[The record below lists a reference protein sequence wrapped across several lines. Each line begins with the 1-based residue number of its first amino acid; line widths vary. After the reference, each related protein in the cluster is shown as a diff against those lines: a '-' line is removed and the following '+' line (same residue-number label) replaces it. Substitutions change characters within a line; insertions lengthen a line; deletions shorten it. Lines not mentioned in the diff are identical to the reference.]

1 MQGQLSVSRPTP
13 RETLADWLTV
23 ERAAYAGI
31 AVLALGLRLYGLGRV
46 PLGPA
51 EAAQAL
57 PAWAASAGQPY
68 DLIGVGPLL
77 FGLQWLLFALF
88 GAGDAVA
95 RFWPALAGGLAPLLF
110 YALRDRLTRGG
121 ALIGGL
127 LWALS
132 GVAVFTGR
140 LGLGDSL
147 VAPLALALLAAVNI
161 WARRTAAAEE
171 TGATSAGTPLR
182 WAAVALGLLLISGPA
197 AYTTL
202 LAGLIAALWWRGALP
217 ALWSSLKADR
227 RGVSLAFLVPL
238 VLGATSFFLAPTGL
252 AAAADLLGRWLLGLR
267 PGADA
272 YGTWEILY
280 RLLLSE
286 PLLVGFGIAGLI
298 WALLRRDR
306 FGVWAGMA
314 AGIALLV
321 PLFGRARHPV
331 DLALVVL
338 PLTLL
343 AGPAIA
349 RALRPVRLWRDDPEP
364 WLLTT
369 LSLVLLSTAAL
380 SLPSAW
386 TPANTAEWRQLY
398 TGIGIVTAVLA
409 VLVWVAYGVFGN
421 WRTVGQA
428 VPVVLL
434 VFGAAWGVGQVVA
447 LSFDRGAGREAAAL
461 IQTTGAGCGGPGE
474 VGAGSFG
481 APRRRDAG
489 REGRPDLAGPAGRS
503 AAGGVALVAAG
514 SRPPPRRRGGPAGC
528 CPARHHAGRRSAAAQ
543 RSLQRRRVPDPPYLA
558 ADRPGRLQ
566 RLPAL
571 GAVSRGQDRP

>member
-1 MQGQLSVSRPTP
+1 MQGQLSVIRPTP
-13 RETLADWLTV
+13 RESLADWLTV

-46 PLGPA
+46 PLGPT
-51 EAAQAL
+51 EAVQAL
-57 PAWAASAGQPY
+57 PAWAAAAGQPY
-68 DLIGVGPLL
+68 DLIGVSPLL

-127 LWALS
+127 LWAVS

-147 VAPLALALLAAVNI
+147 VAPLALALMAAVNV
-161 WARRTAAAEE
+161 WARRAAATQRDRPDGDGTDGASVPAP
-171 TGATSAGTPLR
+171 TGSLR

-197 AYTTL
+197 AYTVV
-202 LAGLIAALWWRGALP
+202 LAGIIAALWWRGALP
-217 ALWSSLKADR
+217 ALWSSVKADR
-227 RGVSLAFLVPL
+227 RGILLAFLVPL
-238 VLGATSFFLAPTGL
+238 LLGATSVFLVPTGL

-267 PGADA
+267 PGAGA
-272 YGTWEILY
+272 YGAWEILY

-314 AGIALLV
+314 AGVALLV
-321 PLFGRARHPV
+321 PLLGRGRHPV

-364 WLLTT
+364 WLLTA

-380 SLPSAW
+380 CLPSAW
-386 TPANTAEWRQLY
+386 SPANTAEWRQLY

-461 IQTTGAGCGGPGE
+461 IQTPAPDVADLAKSVRDLSALHGGGP
-474 VGAGSFG
+474 
-481 APRRRDAG
+481 RM
-489 REGRPDLAGPAGRS
+489 GRS
-503 AAGGVALVAAG
+503 T
-514 SRPPPRRRGGPAGC
+514 
-528 CPARHHAGRRSAAAQ
+528 
-543 RSLQRRRVPDPPYLA
+543 
-558 ADRPGRLQ
+558 
-566 RLPAL
+566 
-571 GAVSRGQDRP
+571 